1 MTLWYGLE
9 TDNALHATITVT
21 GIVQG
26 VGFRPFIYRIA
37 KRHGLRGFVRNR
49 ADAVVEIS
57 LEGDK
62 ERIEEFLESLRNEK
76 PSLARLDGVQV
87 DYSEEELGL
96 GAFRI
101 EHSSQER
108 SKSGSVIP
116 PDIAICNDCLREL
129 RSRKDR
135 RFNYFFITCTNCG
148 PRYTTIVGTPY
159 DRPNT
164 TMLSFPMCSNC
175 NAEYTNPLDRR
186 FHAQTIACSVCGPTV
201 TLLDDRGSTIDTKDP
216 IREAGRLLAEGKTL
230 AIKGNGGFHL
240 AASVLQDAPI
250 EKLRESKERKNKPF
264 AIMARDFQSVMTFA
278 EVRAVEREL
287 LESYVRP
294 IVLLQKREPF
304 SLSPSISP
312 GLDSVGV
319 MLPYTGMHYLIFD
332 STDEPALIM
341 TSANAPNEPIITEN
355 RKAVQRL
362 GKVVDYFLVHDRDIA
377 QRADDSVV
385 RCLGEMPTP
394 IRRSRGYAPA
404 PILLTKT
411 SKIRALGL
419 GAELN
424 VTACMILENKA
435 YLTQHIGDTETI
447 ETAKFLKDAVD
458 HVQRLIG
465 FQPDSIACDLHPK
478 FTTTRIA
485 EQGSKDSDIP
495 LRRVQHHHAHAVSL
509 MAEHGI
515 DEIVGIICDGF
526 GLGSDGRAWGGEIIV
541 CEGAEWKRA
550 VHLEDQPM
558 VGGDQATRYPAR
570 MVAGILRAD
579 STIQQWL
586 RANASRLPHGD
597 AEIQV
602 INRQL
607 QTEDF
612 IWTSSCGRV
621 LDAVAAILGICQMR
635 TYEGEPAMKLEAHAR
650 EGTDILKIAPRIDGE
665 LIRTGNMVQE
675 IYNHRNKVNSRDLAV
690 SAHSYLARSLAEAAI
705 MASKDMGIK
714 TIGFSGGVALNERI
728 AVMIRKIV
736 TEAGL
741 RYVGN
746 VAVPPGDG
754 GIALGQAYLATIE

>member
-1 MTLWYGLE
+1 M
-9 TDNALHATITVT
+9 HATITVT

-62 ERIEEFLESLRNEK
+62 EKIEEFLESLRNEK
-76 PSLARLDGVQV
+76 PPLARLDGVQV
-87 DYSEEELGL
+87 DYSEDELGL
-96 GAFRI
+96 DAFRI

-186 FHAQTIACSVCGPTV
+186 FHAQTIACSACGPTV
-201 TLLDDRGSTIDTKDP
+201 SLLDNRGSTVDTRDP
-216 IREAGRLLAEGKTL
+216 IREAGRLIAEGKTL
-230 AIKGNGGFHL
+230 ALKGNGGFHL

-264 AIMARDFQSVMTFA
+264 AIMARDLQSVMTFA

-294 IVLLQKREPF
+294 IVLLHKREPF

-362 GKVVDYFLVHDRDIA
+362 GEVVDYFLVHDRDIA

-385 RCLGEMPTP
+385 RCLEETPTP

-411 SKIRALGL
+411 CKIRALGL

-424 VTACMILENKA
+424 VAACMILENKA

-458 HVQRLIG
+458 HVERLIG

-485 EQGSKDSDIP
+485 EQGSKDSGVP

-509 MAEHGI
+509 MAEHGV
-515 DEIVGIICDGF
+515 DEMVGIICDGF

-550 VHLEDQPM
+550 AHLEEQPM

-579 STIQQWL
+579 PTIQQWL
-586 RANASRLPHGD
+586 TVNASRLPHGD

-602 INRQL
+602 INKQL
-607 QTEDF
+607 HSEDF

-621 LDAVAAILGICQMR
+621 LDAVAAILGICHKR

-650 EGTDILKIAPRIDGE
+650 GGTGSLNIVPRIDGE

-675 IYNHRNKVNSRDLAV
+675 IYNHRNKLNLRDLAV

-705 MASKDMGIK
+705 MASKDTGIK

-741 RYVGN
+741 RYVSN